1 MKLSL
6 TIRMST
12 VPTEKSMGKSHTS
25 GKSGQAV
32 LERDRLKSAP
42 AASLVDSAFTN
53 ELKQQLG
60 LFSAMGLVDLAYTIT
75 GINTGIIPAREG
87 SDLLAKLLEL
97 HSRPDSFT
105 PGPEAGDL
113 YTNREAWLRQQTE
126 TAGWLGAGRARREA
140 TTSAFHVLLRR
151 RLLELLASLAQFG
164 QALKQRAGDFKQ
176 AYVPDYTY
184 LQAAQPT
191 TFGHYLAGFLYPV
204 FRDCERIQQLYRR
217 VNSSPMGC
225 GSTTGSRLAVDRRQ
239 MADLLGFD
247 ALSIH
252 TRDAMWQP
260 DIPIESAAVFCSC
273 AVNMSRLAEDLQ
285 IFSSQGFVLVEL
297 ADQHA
302 RASRIM
308 PQKKNPFALTHVR
321 SVCNELMGLM
331 TSVNAMAR
339 TPTGQPD
346 NRLWIYGAVPDAV
359 SNLVNAVY
367 LMTDVVLNMELK
379 HERARELL
387 DDPSIMATD
396 LAETLVLRGK
406 IDYRSAYELVA
417 SLFHGD
423 TEGGIK
429 NINASILKQA
439 AAAVLGREISI
450 SDEDIKQALDPG
462 LALEAHTEPGTPA
475 LGSMDEMLEGCE
487 EKLQLIGENA
497 EQGKQRLLRI
507 EKQLLDTARQ
517 YPG

>member
-1 MKLSL
+1 
-6 TIRMST
+6 MS
-12 VPTEKSMGKSHTS
+12 KSCTS
-25 GKSGQAV
+25 EENEQAAP
-32 LERDRLKSAP
+32 ETGNRLKSAP
-42 AASLVDSAFTN
+42 ADSLVASAFTN
-53 ELKQQLG
+53 ELKQQAG
-60 LFSAMGLVDLAYTIT
+60 LFSAMGLVDLAYTVT
-75 GINTGIIPAREG
+75 GINTGIVPVREG
-87 SDLLAKLLEL
+87 GELVAKLLEL

-113 YTNREAWLRQQTE
+113 YTNREAWLRQRTDSV
-126 TAGWLGAGRARREA
+126 GWFGAGRARREA
-140 TTSAFHVLLRR
+140 TTSAFLVLLRQQ
-151 RLLELLASLAQFG
+151 LLDLLVSLSRFG
-164 QALKQRAGDFKQ
+164 LALHKRAGEHKQ

-191 TFGHYLAGFLYPV
+191 SFGHYLTGFLYPV
-204 FRDCERIQQLYRR
+204 LRDCERIDQLYRR

-247 ALSIH
+247 SLSIH

-339 TPTGQPD
+339 TPSGQPD

-359 SNLVNAVY
+359 SNLINAVY
-367 LMTDVVLNMELK
+367 LMTDVVLNMEFK

-417 SLFHGD
+417 SLFRGD
-423 TEGGIK
+423 REQGGIK
-429 NINASILKQA
+429 NINASILKRE
-439 AAAVLGREISI
+439 AVSFLGHDISI
-450 SDEDIKQALDPG
+450 NDEDIKKALDPG
-462 LALEAHTEPGTPA
+462 CSVESHTEPGTA
-475 LGSMDEMLEGCE
+475 ATGSMDEMLDDCGK
-487 EKLQLIGENA
+487 KLKLARGSA
-497 EQGKQRLLRI
+497 EQVKQHLQQV
-507 EKQLLDTARQ
+507 EKQLLDRARQ
-517 YPG
+517 LTG